1 MNVNDLTIVDSP
13 TTMTL
18 DAGHRSGGLE
28 ISRNELW
35 LLSFYRESELAG
47 ALIMGRLAQQ
57 TEDDELRVRLTE
69 HCAEEA
75 RHAWAWT
82 ETILEVGGTPLRVSE
97 TYQSRY
103 HALLGDPSSVLEVL
117 ALSQIFERRVVRH
130 FRAHLSWPG
139 THPAVKRTLQQ
150 LIDDEV
156 GHIRWVKD
164 RLDAHAASH
173 GDGAVKEMLDRF
185 QRVDDQVYAEL
196 SEFRECFEKAFAVKR
211 LETSIESRLR
221 QIACDVL
228 GRDGIE
234 VVDDSSL
241 AELGADS
248 LDLVSFMMA
257 VEDAFQVEFT
267 KEDQKTL
274 RTLADVAARVRE
286 LRRPRQV
293 A

>member
-1 MNVNDLTIVDSP
+1 MNSNHVLP
-13 TTMTL
+13 TSLQIT
-18 DAGHRSGGLE
+18 
-28 ISRNELW
+28 RNELW

-57 TEDDELRVRLTE
+57 TDDDDLRVRLTE

-82 ETILEVGGTPLRVSE
+82 ETILEVGGTPLRVSQ

-117 ALSQIFERRVVRH
+117 GLSQIFERRVVRH

-173 GDGAVKEMLDRF
+173 GESFVREMLERF
-185 QRVDDQVYAEL
+185 QRADDQVYAEL
-196 SEFRECFEKAFAVKR
+196 GEFRDCFEKVVGTRRADASV
-211 LETSIESRLR
+211 EGRLR
-221 QIACDVL
+221 EIACDVL
-228 GRDGIE
+228 GRDDME
-234 VVDDSSL
+234 VAHDSSL
-241 AELGADS
+241 AQLGADS

-257 VEDAFQVEFT
+257 VEEAFEVEFT
-267 KEDQKTL
+267 KQDQKTMQ
-274 RTLADVAARVRE
+274 TLADVAARVRE

>member
-1 MNVNDLTIVDSP
+1 MNRSNLQI
-13 TTMTL
+13 TT
-18 DAGHRSGGLE
+18 
-28 ISRNELW
+28 NELW
-35 LLSFYRESELAG
+35 LLSFYGESELAG

-82 ETILEVGGTPLRVSE
+82 ETILEVGGTPLRVTE

-139 THPAVKRTLQQ
+139 THPAVKRTLQT

-164 RLDAHAASH
+164 RLDAHSATH
-173 GDGAVKEMLDRF
+173 GESVVREMLERF

-196 SEFRECFEKAFAVKR
+196 GEFRDCFEQACGAAR
-211 LETSIESRLR
+211 PETSIEGRLR

-228 GRDGIE
+228 GRDPIDVAHE
-234 VVDDSSL
+234 ASL
-241 AELGADS
+241 AQLGADS

-257 VEDAFQVEFT
+257 VEEAFQVEFT
-267 KEDQKTL
+267 KQDQKTL
-274 RTLADVAARVRE
+274 LTLADVAARVRE

>member
-1 MNVNDLTIVDSP
+1 MNSNHVLP
-13 TTMTL
+13 TSIQIT
-18 DAGHRSGGLE
+18 
-28 ISRNELW
+28 RNELW

-57 TEDDELRVRLTE
+57 TDDDDLRVRLTE

-156 GHIRWVKD
+156 DHIRWVKD
-164 RLDAHAASH
+164 RLDAHAVSH
-173 GDGAVKEMLDRF
+173 GESVVREMLERF
-185 QRVDDQVYAEL
+185 QRADDQVYAEL
-196 SEFRECFEKAFAVKR
+196 SEFRDCFEKLLGSGRKDG
-211 LETSIESRLR
+211 SIEARLR
-221 QIACDVL
+221 DIACDVL
-228 GRDGIE
+228 GRDSIE
-234 VVDDSSL
+234 VAHDSSL
-241 AELGADS
+241 AQLGADS

-257 VEDAFQVEFT
+257 VEEAFEVEFT
-267 KEDQKTL
+267 KQDQKTMH
-274 RTLADVAARVRE
+274 TLADVAARVRV